1 MLEGT
6 YKSSLFNLVA
16 SNVDIRSFFTL
27 TTWFCVASTV
37 PIFGESTAVAAEY
50 TADVT
55 NRESNALVHEV
66 TFVRNGPVRKVAG
79 RLLLEFH
86 DQLVIQTDDGAIYTI
101 YQGEI
106 QNHLQTDRIFRP
118 ATSEEIAERL
128 LAEMPS
134 GFRIHTTSHY
144 VVCYGTSRTY
154 AQWTSSLLERLHR
167 AFTRYWSR
175 HGFQLHEPEFPL
187 VALVFPDQK
196 SYLRSAKEQGAQI
209 SSAVVGFYSLQ
220 SNRVNMYDL
229 TGVEAVRSPGNRRGS
244 LKEISQMLSVPA
256 AVPLVSTIVHEATH
270 QIAFNCGLQTRLSD
284 IPLWLCE
291 GMAIVFETPDLSSTK
306 GWRGIGKVNYPRLK
320 TYRKNQK
327 TWRTA
332 RLKNML
338 ASDRLFRDS
347 RTAANAYADAWA
359 LNYYLIKYHP
369 EAYTAYLKLLAQKP
383 RLGKDGPE
391 RRLEEFHKSFGE
403 IGDLERDFLKQMA
416 KIKS

>member
-1 MLEGT
+1 MEGH
-6 YKSSLFNLVA
+6 SSRRSFNLVA
-16 SNVDIRSFFTL
+16 GNVSIRSFFTL
-27 TTWFCVASTV
+27 TTWFVVASVV
-37 PIFGESTAVAAEY
+37 PVFGQSTAPVAEKPPN
-50 TADVT
+50 TS
-55 NRESNALVHEV
+55 NRESSELVHEV
-66 TFVRNGPVRKVAG
+66 VFVRNGSRRKVAG
-79 RLLLEFH
+79 RLLLESR
-86 DQLVIQTDDGAIYTI
+86 DQLVLQTDDGAIYTI
-101 YQGEI
+101 DQGEI
-106 QNHLQTDRIFRP
+106 QNHLQTDQIFRP
-118 ATSEEIAERL
+118 ATPEEIAERL

-175 HGFQLHEPEFPL
+175 RGFQLHEPEFPL

-291 GMAIVFETPDLSSTK
+291 GMAIVFEAPDLSSTK
-306 GWRGIGKVNYPRLK
+306 GWRGIGKVNHPRLK
-320 TYRKNQK
+320 IFRKNQK
-327 TWRTA
+327 SWRTA
-332 RLKNML
+332 RLKSML
-338 ASDRLFRDS
+338 ASDRPFRDS
-347 RTAANAYADAWA
+347 RTAVNAYADAWA

-369 EAYTAYLKLLAQKP
+369 KEYTAYLKMLAQKP

-391 RRLEEFHKSFGE
+391 RRLEEFCDSFGDIRE
-403 IGDLERDFLKQMA
+403 LERDFLKQMA